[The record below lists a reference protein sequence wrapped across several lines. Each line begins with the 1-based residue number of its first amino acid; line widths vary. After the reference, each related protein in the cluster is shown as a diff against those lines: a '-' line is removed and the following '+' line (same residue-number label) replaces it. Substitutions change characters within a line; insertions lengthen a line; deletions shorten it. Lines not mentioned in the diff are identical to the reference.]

1 MALRNNFKATKKF
14 LIAKFDST
22 NKGISTM
29 VNSTLLNFG
38 MRYPDNLRVI
48 FDQWLKLHL
57 SLDALSNQNGSLH
70 TYSIGL
76 L

>member
-1 MALRNNFKATKKF
+1 
-14 LIAKFDST
+14 
-22 NKGISTM
+22 M

-48 FDQWLKLHL
+48 LDQWLKLHL